1 MISRDFPAYKAYETA
16 VFFQSDWLNEF
27 YDDQQDQK
35 DDYRFIYFG
44 PQDSWW
50 DSKGADYKREHMLM
64 FCIISCTYSNMFID
78 HNIIFTVT

>member
-1 MISRDFPAYKAYETA
+1 VISRDFPAYKAYETA

-44 PQDSWW
+44 PQDSW
-50 DSKGADYKREHMLM
+50 
-64 FCIISCTYSNMFID
+64 
-78 HNIIFTVT
+78 